1 MASALPSTSFSA
13 GTSRG
18 EKPNKGTDEKGKPSD
33 SYIRIRVITS
43 DRSNEV
49 HFRLKLDVS
58 MSRMKRAYAQKLG
71 HNADEL
77 RFVFDGHR
85 ITDFDTPKSLGMVDD
100 DVVEI
105 YQERTGGGM

>member
-1 MASALPSTSFSA
+1 MASALPSTSANGGSPK
-13 GTSRG
+13 S
-18 EKPNKGTDEKGKPSD
+18 EKPNKETDDKVDP
-33 SYIRIRVITS
+33 YIRIRVITS

-49 HFRLKLDVS
+49 HFRLKLYVS

-71 HNADEL
+71 QNADEL